1 MLGHEPYPCMT
12 PPGFESRIKK
22 HVLRGY
28 PEDLQG
34 PPADAMFREPRDAV
48 RAAED
53 LHGCTGVTLSQSGLY
68 ELRGGSE
75 LKESACGEVT
85 WIKKNAGVEHWILDL
100 RKEDENRRRQLV
112 HC

>member
-1 MLGHEPYPCMT
+1 MT

-34 PPADAMFREPRDAV
+34 PRADAMFRETRDAV

-53 LHGCTGVTLSQSGLY
+53 LNGCTRVTLSQSGLY

-75 LKESACGEVT
+75 L
-85 WIKKNAGVEHWILDL
+85 N
-100 RKEDENRRRQLV
+100 
-112 HC
+112 